1 VILLCNSI
9 KYSVELCFILV
20 LMQLLYNCYRYR
32 GFPNIKSQKVD
43 VTSARSHVCNFLG
56 TVYGNSSREILSHV
70 IKSMDLQDNCIILER
85 KR

>member
-1 VILLCNSI
+1 MLIL
-9 KYSVELCFILV
+9 YA
-20 LMQLLYNCYRYR
+20 CYRYR
-32 GFPNIKSQKVD
+32 GFPNIKLHQVD

-56 TVYGNSSREILSHV
+56 TVYENSSREILTQV